1 MKKSAELVFIP
12 SPGIGHLVS
21 TVEIAKLL
29 LSRDDQLFITVLIF
43 KFPFSSDG
51 TDTYIESFAESS
63 ISQRIKF
70 INLPQKNMETQDSST
85 TNVFKFIDSHQTNV
99 KDVVTKL
106 IESESET
113 RIAGFVIDMF
123 CTSMIDVA
131 NEFGVPTYVFFT
143 SGAAVLGLMF
153 HLQEL
158 RDDHNKHCV
167 EFKDSTVE
175 LTTPSYANP
184 LPAARVLPSVLFEK
198 DAGLGFLDF
207 VKRFRDA
214 KGILVNTFTELES
227 YALHSLDSDGKI
239 PPVYPVGP
247 ILNIKNDDSDNQVD
261 SKHKSDILKWLDD
274 QPPSSVVFLC
284 FGSMGSFG
292 EDQVKEIAR
301 ALEHGGFRFLWSLRQ
316 PAPKGNIGFPSDY
329 ADHTGVLPEGFLDQ
343 TARIGKVIGWA
354 PQVAILAHPSVGGF
368 VSHCGWNSTL
378 ESLWFGVPVATWP
391 LYAEQQLNAFELVTE
406 LNLAVEIDMSYR
418 KDGPVVVSA
427 QKIERG
433 IKEVMD
439 LDSGIRKKVKEISE
453 NSKKALMEGGSSYS
467 SLGHFIDQI

>member
-1 MKKSAELVFIP
+1 MKRSAELVFIP
-12 SPGIGHLVS
+12 IPGIA
-21 TVEIAKLL
+21 T
-29 LSRDDQLFITVLIF
+29 
-43 KFPFSSDG
+43 SSDG
-51 TDTYIESFAESS
+51 TDAYIESVAESS
-63 ISQRIKF
+63 ISQQRIKF
-70 INLPQKNMETQDSST
+70 INLPQKNMDTTGQQQAPTSSSS
-85 TNVFKFIDSHQTNV
+85 IDSQQTNV

-113 RIAGFVIDMF
+113 RIVGFVIDMF

-131 NEFGVPTYVFFT
+131 NEFGVPTYVFFA

-158 RDDHNKHCV
+158 RDDHNKHCM

-175 LTTPSYANP
+175 LATPSYANP
-184 LPAARVLPSVLFEK
+184 LPVARVLLSVLFEK
-198 DAGLGFLDF
+198 DAGDSFLDF
-207 VKRFRDA
+207 AKRFRDA

-239 PPVYPVGP
+239 PPVFPVGP

-274 QPPSSVVFLC
+274 
-284 FGSMGSFG
+284 
-292 EDQVKEIAR
+292 
-301 ALEHGGFRFLWSLRQ
+301 
-316 PAPKGNIGFPSDY
+316 DY
-329 ADHTGVLPEGFLDQ
+329 ADHTGVLPEGFLDR
-343 TARIGKVIGWA
+343 TARIGKEGW
-354 PQVAILAHPSVGGF
+354 S
-368 VSHCGWNSTL
+368 CC
-378 ESLWFGVPVATWP
+378 
-391 LYAEQQLNAFELVTE
+391 
-406 LNLAVEIDMSYR
+406 
-418 KDGPVVVSA
+418 VSA

-453 NSKKALMEGGSSYS
+453 NSKKALLEGGSSYS

>member
-1 MKKSAELVFIP
+1 MKRSAELVFIP
-12 SPGIGHLVS
+12 IPGIA
-21 TVEIAKLL
+21 T
-29 LSRDDQLFITVLIF
+29 
-43 KFPFSSDG
+43 SSDG
-51 TDTYIESFAESS
+51 TDAYIESVAESS
-63 ISQRIKF
+63 ISQQRIKF
-70 INLPQKNMETQDSST
+70 INLPQKNMDTTGQQQAPTSSSS
-85 TNVFKFIDSHQTNV
+85 IDSQQTNV

-113 RIAGFVIDMF
+113 RIVGFVIDMF

-131 NEFGVPTYVFFT
+131 NEFGVPTYVFFA

-158 RDDHNKHCV
+158 RDDHNKHCM

-175 LTTPSYANP
+175 LATPSYANP
-184 LPAARVLPSVLFEK
+184 LPVARVLLSVLFEK
-198 DAGLGFLDF
+198 DAGDSFLDF
-207 VKRFRDA
+207 AKRFRDA

-239 PPVYPVGP
+239 PPP
-247 ILNIKNDDSDNQVD
+247 
-261 SKHKSDILKWLDD
+261 
-274 QPPSSVVFLC
+274 SVVCSVFV
-284 FGSMGSFG
+284 FGCMGSFG

-316 PAPKGNIGFPSDY
+316 PSPKGTLVS
-329 ADHTGVLPEGFLDQ
+329 PEG
-343 TARIGKVIGWA
+343 W
-354 PQVAILAHPSVGGF
+354 S
-368 VSHCGWNSTL
+368 CC
-378 ESLWFGVPVATWP
+378 
-391 LYAEQQLNAFELVTE
+391 
-406 LNLAVEIDMSYR
+406 
-418 KDGPVVVSA
+418 VSA

-453 NSKKALMEGGSSYS
+453 NSKKALLEGGSSYS